1 MNEIGKG
8 KKGEGA
14 QKSGTGAPAVEGEV
28 QKMEM
33 TNDQKREFISEIKV
47 ELRDMINSIAA
58 HHTEEQKKMTHSKID
73 EFDARNSQDHVDMQ
87 DKFER
92 EMLIVSNYCKAQ
104 TKKVQSDF
112 KDEIRSM

>member
-1 MNEIGKG
+1 
-8 KKGEGA
+8 
-14 QKSGTGAPAVEGEV
+14 
-28 QKMEM
+28 
-33 TNDQKREFISEIKV
+33 
-47 ELRDMINSIAA
+47 MINSIAA
-58 HHTEEQKKMTHSKID
+58 HHTEEQKKMTHAKID
-73 EFDARNSQDHVDMQ
+73 ANDSRNTQDHVDMQ